1 MFISRQIHLVL
12 VLMVWGGLQLG
23 LCASG
28 QPRSASEWLAHDP
41 NRPRP
46 PVVSP
51 ARQALPVAA
60 PEDAVVLFDGT
71 GLDGWR
77 SEDGGP
83 ARWKVQD
90 GAMISVPESG
100 YLFTLRPFGDVQ
112 LHLEWAAPLP
122 VEGSGQGR
130 GNSGVYLMSK
140 YEVQVLDSYRNDTY
154 PDGQAGAVYGQYPPL
169 VNASL
174 PPGEW

>member
-12 VLMVWGGLQLG
+12 VLMGWSWLQLG
-23 LCASG
+23 FCGSG
-28 QPRSASEWLAHDP
+28 QARSASEWLAHDP

-100 YLFTLRPFGDVQ
+100 YLFTSRPFGDVQ
-112 LHLEWAAPLP
+112 LHLEWAAPFRWKAA
-122 VEGSGQGR
+122 VR
-130 GNSGVYLMSK
+130 GAA
-140 YEVQVLDSYRNDTY
+140 T
-154 PDGQAGAVYGQYPPL
+154 A
-169 VNASL
+169 AST
-174 PPGEW
+174 